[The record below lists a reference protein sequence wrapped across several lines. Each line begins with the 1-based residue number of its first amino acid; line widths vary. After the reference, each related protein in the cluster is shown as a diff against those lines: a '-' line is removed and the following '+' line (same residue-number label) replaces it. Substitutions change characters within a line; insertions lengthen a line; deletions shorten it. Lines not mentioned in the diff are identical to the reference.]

1 MVIASVAGFVINIL
15 LFYLIQKRTPKEMRS
30 YSRIMRVHCLSDIFY
45 DAIQLTAGVHAHPI
59 GGKIFMMLQG
69 FVTHVSLTVNRYLF
83 DAYFWSLLFSI
94 ALLPIDFIYRYRSV
108 CHNKDLSNLQLYLM
122 VFFGLFRHMDSRIG
136 PASDSEEFTREIQQF
151 PQWKN
156 DVPSYS
162 VTVLGATKSL
172 SNSIF
177 ILCLNSFSYGVIVY
191 TFRQIQSTL
200 KKNAEANVHN
210 IRSNEIQKQVS
221 RILALQSILPL
232 FVICLPVMLT
242 VFFSLLKYDL
252 PHFGAYDSA
261 IYVWF
266 SAVKPT
272 ATILIIPS
280 YRRYVRSHL
289 FGLNR
294 GTVSSISMTKSSAV
308 SAAEDSNHSHVG

>member
-1 MVIASVAGFVINIL
+1 
-15 LFYLIQKRTPKEMRS
+15 
-30 YSRIMRVHCLSDIFY
+30 MRVHCLSDMFY
-45 DAIQLTAGVHAHPI
+45 DAIQLASGVHAHPI

-122 VFFGLFRHMDSRIG
+122 VFLAYFVTWIQAFLVSFTFLQIG
-136 PASDSEEFTREIQQF
+136 PAPDSVEFTRELQQF
-151 PQWKN
+151 PQWEN

-177 ILCLNSFSYGVIVY
+177 ILCLNSFSYGIIIY

-200 KKNAEANVHN
+200 KENAAANLQN
-210 IRSNEIQKQVS
+210 IRSSELQKQVS

-242 VFFSLLKYDL
+242 VLFSLLKYDL

-280 YRRYVRSHL
+280 YRRYVRSRL

-294 GTVSSISMTKSSAV
+294 QRVFSVAKSSTIPTV
-308 SAAEDSNHSHVG
+308 EDSNQSHVW